1 MEGFTIIDGVVAGV
15 IVLSAILA
23 YSRGL
28 VREGMAIAGWIGAA
42 VLAYVFAAQAQPLVK
57 ELPVIG
63 NFLGDSCELS
73 VIAAFAAVF
82 AIGLVLAALFTPL
95 LSTWVNQSVLGGL
108 DQALGFLFG
117 AARGILLLVVAV
129 AFWNWLID
137 VKHRPDWVNN
147 AKSKP
152 FLDTLVLKLEAV
164 LPADIEPQIR
174 ARILG
179 KEEPRFIGRIAQCLP
194 CTHDTRNAIAIRDA
208 NGGQPKPDA
217 LCHIIRWRGCAA
229 QERIASGAGKLYIAH
244 AKMPCRYQS
253 GRSVSSYSPRRNSQ
267 KRRPSLSSTR

>member
-1 MEGFTIIDGVVAGV
+1 MEGFTIIDGVVAAV

-117 AARGILLLVVAV
+117 VVRGVLLVAV
-129 AFWNWLID
+129 AFIVYDRAVAADTVPMVDNSRSAKVFASFQGNID
-137 VKHRPDWVNN
+137 ETIPSDAPGWIVQKYEG
-147 AKSKP
+147 
-152 FLDTLVLKLEAV
+152 LVSICTA
-164 LPADIEPQIR
+164 PAAETPLQ
-174 ARILG
+174 A
-179 KEEPRFIGRIAQCLP
+179 PAP
-194 CTHDTRNAIAIRDA
+194 A
-208 NGGQPKPDA
+208 N
-217 LCHIIRWRGCAA
+217 
-229 QERIASGAGKLYIAH
+229 
-244 AKMPCRYQS
+244 
-253 GRSVSSYSPRRNSQ
+253 
-267 KRRPSLSSTR
+267 